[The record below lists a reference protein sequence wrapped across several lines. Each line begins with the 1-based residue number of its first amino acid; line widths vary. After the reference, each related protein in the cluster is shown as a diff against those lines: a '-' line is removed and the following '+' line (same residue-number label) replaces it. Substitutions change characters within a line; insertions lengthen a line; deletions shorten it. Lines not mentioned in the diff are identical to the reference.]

1 MTVPAFLSG
10 IFRVRFPL
18 FMGAA
23 LVAGVFWIGIYVVV
37 SYFLGA
43 KIAQAI
49 GNAGTTVV
57 AGVVVIVPIGL
68 AVRAGLARWREA
80 QPARQ

>member
-1 MTVPAFLSG
+1 M
-10 IFRVRFPL
+10 
-18 FMGAA
+18 
-23 LVAGVFWIGIYVVV
+23 VV

-57 AGVVVIVPIGL
+57 AGIVAIGL
-68 AVRAGLARWREA
+68 AVRAGWRVGA
-80 QPARQ
+80 QHNPTTVTDDGSVVATSLSGDAAADFCEGA